1 MSNLITREE
10 ILEQARALPPAPRA
24 LAQVCELL
32 RDVNSDLREITNLI
46 RLDPALSAEVIRV
59 SNSAAFGAGW
69 EIGSV
74 DEAVAR
80 VGFSELLR
88 LVGLATAMSLA
99 DEALPAYGIELSALR
114 ESLILHALAA
124 EAIAQRVNLEK
135 NTAYAAGLLRWIGA
149 MAMDRA
155 ARGVLPPERCYS
167 TERHATYVDWET
179 AEFGMANT
187 DVAMTILYE
196 WRFPAELVG
205 AIGGYHLFPEPGG
218 EDVFSGVLNLAG
230 TIVAQTGRALP
241 GEARMWVLTPAKLEA
256 VNLSET
262 AWREAA
268 GEALALFERQRV
280 ALR

>member
-1 MSNLITREE
+1 MSNLITRDK

-24 LAQVCELL
+24 LARVCELL
-32 RDVNSDLREITNLI
+32 RDLNSDLGEISTLI
-46 RLDPALSAEVIRV
+46 RLDPALSADVIRV

-80 VGFSELLR
+80 VGYAELLR
-88 LVGLATAMSLA
+88 LVGLATAMSLGDDSLA
-99 DEALPAYGIELSALR
+99 TYRVELPALR
-114 ESLILHALAA
+114 ESLLLHALAA
-124 EAIAQRVNLEK
+124 EAIARRVNVEK
-135 NTAYAAGLLRWIGA
+135 NTAYAAGLLRLIGA

-155 ARGVLPPERCYS
+155 ARGVLPAERWFTPERHPS
-167 TERHATYVDWET
+167 YVEWEM

-196 WRFPAELVG
+196 WRFPSDLVG
-205 AIGGYHLFPEPGG
+205 AIGGYHLFPEPGS

-230 TIVAQTGRALP
+230 AVVADAGKSLP
-241 GEARMWVLTPAKLEA
+241 GEAHLWSVTPEKLAA
-256 VNLSET
+256 VGMSEE

-268 GEALALFERQRV
+268 DEAIGHFERQSI